1 MLFAQSNFIP
11 GLITMR
17 YQSRLQFRSIFR
29 VKVINPKTGA
39 LIGYV
44 GDVSETGLKLLSD
57 TAMEVGAPMPLRLR
71 MRVKEDETLQF
82 DLNVTCRWS
91 GVNAKTGYFE
101 AGCILEEPSAEFTLM
116 VANMRIQRGETDNGD
131 AETLHL
137 NALRD

>member
-1 MLFAQSNFIP
+1 
-11 GLITMR
+11 MR

-29 VKVINPKTGA
+29 VKVIDPKSGA

-57 TAMEVGAPMPLRLR
+57 AAIEVGTLMPLRLR

-82 DLNVTCRWS
+82 DLMVTCRWS

-101 AGCILEEPSAEFTLM
+101 AGFILEQPSAEFTLM
-116 VANMRIQRGETDNGD
+116 VEKMRIQRGETDNGD
-131 AETLHL
+131 
-137 NALRD
+137 